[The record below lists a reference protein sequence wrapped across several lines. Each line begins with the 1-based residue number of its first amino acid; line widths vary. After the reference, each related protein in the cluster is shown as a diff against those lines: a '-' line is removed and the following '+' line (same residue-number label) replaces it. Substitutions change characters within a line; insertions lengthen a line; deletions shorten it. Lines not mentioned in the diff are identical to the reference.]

1 MIQLVDQ
8 PGDARALDQVKPQL
22 RGIVAGLLMLDKTK
36 ALQVVERIGAVIATR
51 LAPSGAT
58 FKPEHLERLADA
70 IVSVE
75 YYMETVSAGRSDP
88 WYMLENA
95 ERCLDLLE
103 KLPVVKTAPR
113 PAPQRQRPRPT
124 PPKPAPKPAAKRP
137 R

>member
-58 FKPEHLERLADA
+58 FKPEHLERLADS

-75 YYMETVSAGRSDP
+75 YYMETVQRGPQRSVVH
-88 WYMLENA
+88 A
-95 ERCLDLLE
+95 RERGAL
-103 KLPVVKTAPR
+103 PR
-113 PAPQRQRPRPT
+113 PARE
-124 PPKPAPKPAAKRP
+124 AACD
-137 R
+137 

>member
-1 MIQLVDQ
+1 
-8 PGDARALDQVKPQL
+8 
-22 RGIVAGLLMLDKTK
+22 MLGKTE
-36 ALQVVERIGAVIATR
+36 ALQVVERIGAVDRDAAR
-51 LAPSGAT
+51 AEPALT

-75 YYMETVSAGRSDP
+75 YYMETLQAGRSDP

-113 PAPQRQRPRPT
+113 PAPGGRG
-124 PPKPAPKPAAKRP
+124 PARAAEAGAEACSEAAER
-137 R
+137 